1 MGKGKKGG
9 GVRLVQ
15 KKQPNMKDLM
25 QNPMDALQ
33 IPPEEMVNLPP
44 KPDRSY
50 QIVWPIRKFNLHC
63 TCWVLCSGGYVA
75 FEVVDIGAAS

>member
-15 KKQPNMKDLM
+15 KKQPSAAAMKDLM

-50 QIVWPIRKFNLHC
+50 QIVWPIRKLILNES
-63 TCWVLCSGGYVA
+63 TEYVY
-75 FEVVDIGAAS
+75 VSQV